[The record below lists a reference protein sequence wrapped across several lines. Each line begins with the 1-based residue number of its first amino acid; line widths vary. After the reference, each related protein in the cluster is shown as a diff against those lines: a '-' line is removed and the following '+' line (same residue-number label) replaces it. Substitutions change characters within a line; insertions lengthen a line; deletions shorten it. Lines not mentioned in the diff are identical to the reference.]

1 MTTSNFLKN
10 QQENKNFLSPV
21 GFKFSLTRA
30 KKVDFFSNT
39 ANIPSLDLGVATQPT
54 YLRDTPIPGDKISF
68 GDFDLEFIVDEDFE
82 NYLEIHNWIRGLGY
96 PKDVGEYQRLTSKR
110 QEEFTTRSTKEL
122 NNMYSDG
129 SLFIL
134 NSNFQPNME
143 IRFSQLFPYTLS
155 TLQFNAKDTDYDYF
169 TARVS
174 FKYTI
179 FDMYDMR
186 GNLLS

>member
-39 ANIPSLDLGVATQPT
+39 ANIPSLDLGVAMQST
-54 YLRDTPIPGDKISF
+54 YLRDIPVPGDKVEF

-82 NYLEIHNWIRGLGY
+82 NYLEIHNWIRALGY
-96 PKDVGEYQRLTSKR
+96 PREIGEYQKFMRKR
-110 QEEFTTRSTKEL
+110 QEEFGTNSTSEL
-122 NNMYSDG
+122 SNMYSDG

-134 NSNFQPNME
+134 NSSFNPNIE

-155 TLQFNAKDTDYDYF
+155 TLQFNAKDTDYEYF
-169 TARVS
+169 TSRVS
-174 FKYTI
+174 FKYTM
-179 FDMYDMR
+179 FDLYDMQ